1 MNNTPSFIDVENGH
15 QLHINT
21 IGTKDRYPILFIHG
35 GPGYGFFKE
44 DARFF
49 DLEKHFVIF
58 YDQRGCGQSTP
69 YASVENNTTQDLLND
84 IDVILNH
91 FQLDEV
97 CLFGGSWGSTLALLY
112 AMKSP
117 ERVRRMVLRG
127 IFSAA
132 HDTIDL
138 FDATDLP
145 EQIIKARKRALDLV
159 PMDQRENPIG
169 YYLHKMRDGIKKE
182 QVKYAFELELYGAVL
197 NFPTIPIERLE
208 LDIYKR
214 DYFPHAIL
222 LAHYAHNKFFIEDQ
236 YIWNNLRLIQ
246 DIPIDIIHGSH
257 DQICPVENAH
267 RLHEEMINS
276 KLHILEAG
284 HSALDPAIN
293 QKLKEVMSALG

>member
-1 MNNTPSFIDVENGH
+1 MNETPIFINVDNGH

-21 IGTKDRYPILFIHG
+21 LGSKEGYPILFIHG
-35 GPGYGFFKE
+35 GPGYGFFKQ
-44 DARFF
+44 DSRFF
-49 DLEKHFVIF
+49 NPDKHFVIL

-69 YASVENNTTQDLLND
+69 YASVEHNTTQDLIND
-84 IDVILNH
+84 IDTILDH
-91 FQLDEV
+91 FDLSEV

-117 ERVRRMVLRG
+117 DRVKRMVLRG

-132 HDTIDL
+132 HDTIDI
-138 FDATDLP
+138 FDEPNLP
-145 EQIIKARKRALDLV
+145 EQIVIARKRALDLV
-159 PMDQRENPIG
+159 PMDHQDDPIG
-169 YYLHKMRDGIKKE
+169 YYLSKMRDGTKKE

-197 NFPTIPIERLE
+197 NFPSIPIDRLE
-208 LDIYKR
+208 LDIYQR

-236 YIWNNLRLIQ
+236 FIWNNLKLIEG
-246 DIPIDIIHGSH
+246 IPIDIIHGSH
-257 DQICPVENAH
+257 DQLCPVDNAY

-284 HSALDPAIN
+284 HSALDPVIN
-293 QKLKEVMSALG
+293 QKLKEVMSSLG